1 MVQQTHR
8 ALLCFLEAGK
18 PGDEGTGPRAEAQIC
33 LWLTK
38 LWQCP
43 KSLPPALRPKK

>member
-1 MVQQTHR
+1 MVPQTHC

-18 PGDEGTGPRAEAQIC
+18 PGDEDTGPRVEAQLY

-43 KSLPPALRPKK
+43 